1 MNSNMQHNNST
12 TGAAAP
18 ADHHADT
25 GGVQAFSPQSRTNL
39 TDDERADAH
48 AAIDCAMQSVGQ
60 VLEAALQAMA
70 NLRNARATLAPPDDG
85 QGARL
90 NLGAHRQAR

>member
-25 GGVQAFSPQSRTNL
+25 GGAPAFSPPCRTNL

-48 AAIDCAMQSVGQ
+48 AAIDCAMQSIGQ

-70 NLRNARATLAPPDDG
+70 NLRDARATLAPPDDG
-85 QGARL
+85 RDARLSLGARQQV
-90 NLGAHRQAR
+90 R